1 MTSANARLLHA
12 GAQHHTTGKTMRK
25 ILAASVFFASL
36 VTHAASVP
44 VEPVRVQLLTDKLDP
59 AKGVQLAFEMPG
71 GCVLAGSV
79 NAARLVVI
87 NRKVCPSGTTN
98 VTMVVPLDRQA
109 SFKEAQSQ
117 KNSAALEWLTE
128 STRNYYLFPVEAAV
142 DTQSPTLN

>member
-1 MTSANARLLHA
+1 
-12 GAQHHTTGKTMRK
+12 MRK

-59 AKGVQLAFEMPG
+59 AKGDQLAFEMPG

-98 VTMVVPLDRQA
+98 VTMVVPLDKQA

-128 STRNYYLFPVEAAV
+128 SSRNYYLFPVEAAV
-142 DTQSPTLN
+142 DTQSPTMN

>member
-1 MTSANARLLHA
+1 
-12 GAQHHTTGKTMRK
+12 MRK

-59 AKGVQLAFEMPG
+59 AKGDQLAFEMPG

-117 KNSAALEWLTE
+117 KNSAALKWLTE
-128 STRNYYLFPVEAAV
+128 SSRNYYLFPVEAAV
-142 DTQSPTLN
+142 DTQSPTMN